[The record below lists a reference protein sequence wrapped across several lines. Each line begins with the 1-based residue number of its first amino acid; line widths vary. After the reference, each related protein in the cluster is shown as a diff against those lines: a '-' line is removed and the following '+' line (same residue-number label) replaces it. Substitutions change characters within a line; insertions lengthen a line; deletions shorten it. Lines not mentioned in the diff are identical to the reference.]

1 MIFEECM
8 DAIESVEVIL
18 DTTLED
24 RSYSIHIG
32 QRLLSRIDLLLAHL
46 PGRKAAIVTNTTV
59 APLYLE
65 ELRSTLAEHHVETFA
80 VILPDGEQYK
90 NWETLNL
97 IFDALLEHRCERKTP
112 LIALGGG
119 VIGDLTGFAAATYLR
134 GVPFMQIPT
143 TLLAQV
149 DSSVGGKTGI
159 NHPLG
164 KNMIGAFYQPCL
176 VLTDS
181 ATLTTLPDR
190 ELRAGIAEV
199 IKYGLIH
206 DTDFFDWLEC
216 HMKQLLAR
224 DPESINYAIRRS
236 CEIKAEIVSLDER
249 ESGLRALLNLGH
261 TFGHAIENAMGYGA
275 WLHGEAVAAGTIM
288 AADLSERLQRITLQ
302 EVDRIRRLYES
313 AGLPV
318 KGPRIKPQRYLESMQ
333 LDKKVKNG
341 AIRFILLDRIG
352 KASLSETVPAPLL
365 FETLSAC
372 VADA

>member
-1 MIFEECM
+1 MN
-8 DAIESVEVIL
+8 AIESVKVAL
-18 DTTLED
+18 DAVSEN

-32 QRLLSRIDLLLAHL
+32 QGLLSKMDLLLPHL
-46 PGRKAAIVTNTTV
+46 PGKKAAIVTNTTI

-65 ELRSTLAEHHVETFA
+65 KLRTTLAEHQVETFSI
-80 VILPDGEQYK
+80 ILPDGERYK

-134 GVPFMQIPT
+134 GVPFIQIPT

-164 KNMIGAFYQPCL
+164 KNMIGAFYQPQL

-181 ATLTTLPDR
+181 ATLTSLPDR

-206 DTDFFDWLEC
+206 DADFFDWLEH
-216 HMKQLLAR
+216 HMEQLLVR
-224 DPESINYAIRRS
+224 DPETINYAIRRS

-275 WLHGEAVAAGTIM
+275 WLHGEAVAAGTLM
-288 AADLSERLQRITLQ
+288 AADLSRRLQRITSQ
-302 EVDRIRRLYES
+302 EVDRIQRLYEH
-313 AGLPV
+313 AGLPA
-318 KGPRIKPQRYLESMQ
+318 KGPRIAPERYLESMQ
-333 LDKKVKNG
+333 LDKKVKEG
-341 AIRFILLDRIG
+341 AIRFILLDCIG
-352 KASLSETVPAPLL
+352 KASLHDAVPAPLL
-365 FETLSAC
+365 LETLSAC
-372 VADA
+372 IADA